1 MTLTPTARCTWILC
15 AGLLTMTGRGVIIAV
30 RVVVIPPVAVR
41 MLTPTARRG
50 MRRVAQHG
58 TRTNC

>member
-30 RVVVIPPVAVR
+30 RSGEQQIGGSGGSLEPPGASSCAPSYRLYGVF
-41 MLTPTARRG
+41 
-50 MRRVAQHG
+50 
-58 TRTNC
+58 